1 MFEWESFTDDPPSA
15 SSSSSYAYDGSDS
28 PCSTIES
35 APRQYIPSWDESREW
50 RVVISRHPLTS
61 LRLKEAFREAEKR
74 YGQIKSIAAFVEK
87 DGFRDGQT
95 IAVLRSMGFSKHDA
109 RGTPHAVCY
118 VRDLKKHKPEP
129 KIEPTPL
136 VEPKGWEKEL
146 AGFRTRLE
154 YKKSQGRANEADHQ
168 ELLWYE
174 KQVQQE
180 QNAASSVSVQAID
193 AEIAALQK
201 QIDELTV

>member
-1 MFEWESFTDDPPSA
+1 MFEWDTFSDEAPAP
-15 SSSSSYAYDGSDS
+15 SSSVLYAYDGSDS

-35 APRQYIPSWDESREW
+35 APRGYIPSWDASGEW
-50 RVVISRHPLTS
+50 KIVISRHPVTTA
-61 LRLKEAFREAEKR
+61 RLKEAFREAEKR
-74 YGQIKSIAAFVEK
+74 YGQIKSIAAYVEK

-95 IAVLRSMGFSKHDA
+95 IAILRSMGFSKHDA

-118 VRDLKKHKPEP
+118 IKDLKKTPVPRVEPKPEP
-129 KIEPTPL
+129 IEL
-136 VEPKGWEKEL
+136 HGWEKEL

-180 QNAASSVSVQAID
+180 KDAASSASVQAID
-193 AEIAALQK
+193 AEI
-201 QIDELTV
+201 

>member
-1 MFEWESFTDDPPSA
+1 V
-15 SSSSSYAYDGSDS
+15 SYAFDGSDS

-35 APRQYIPSWDESREW
+35 APRGYISPWDESAREW
-50 RVVISRHPLTS
+50 KIVISHHPLTS

-74 YGQIKSIAAFVEK
+74 YGQIKAIAAYVEK

-95 IAVLRSMGFSKHDA
+95 IAVLRSMGFSKNDS

-118 VRDLKKHKPEP
+118 IKDLKKTPVPRVEPKPEP
-129 KIEPTPL
+129 IEL
-136 VEPKGWEKEL
+136 HGWEKEL

-154 YKKSQGRANEADHQ
+154 YKKCQGRANEADHQ

-180 QNAASSVSVQAID
+180 KDAASSVSVQAID